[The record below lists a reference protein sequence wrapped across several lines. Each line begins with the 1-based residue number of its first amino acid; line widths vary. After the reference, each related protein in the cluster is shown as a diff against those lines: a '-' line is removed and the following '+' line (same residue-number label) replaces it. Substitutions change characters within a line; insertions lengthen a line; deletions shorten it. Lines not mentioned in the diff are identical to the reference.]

1 MLVANPLLGLRGEL
15 GRAISRWDRAK
26 QLGKHQRNHRWTFKI
41 MVNLKKPLLLME
53 KLF

>member
-1 MLVANPLLGLRGEL
+1 MLVAYPLLEVRGGL

-26 QLGKHQRNHRWTFKI
+26 QLGNHPQNHRWKLKI
-41 MVNLKKPLLLME
+41 MVNLKRQLLLME